1 LIDPQER
8 TSEVLKAGDTEFET
22 VRVYPERTT
31 AMSPTLE
38 GIQVEVDR
46 LFE

>member
-1 LIDPQER
+1 LFHPKER
-8 TSEVLKAGDTEFET
+8 TLEVLKAGDTEFET

-31 AMSPTLE
+31 AMSLTLE